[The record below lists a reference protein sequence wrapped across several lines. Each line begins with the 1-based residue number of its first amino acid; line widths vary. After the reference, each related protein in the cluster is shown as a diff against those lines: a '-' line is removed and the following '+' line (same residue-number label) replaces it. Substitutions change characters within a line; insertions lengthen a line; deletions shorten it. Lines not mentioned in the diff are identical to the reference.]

1 MPTIYRPPKNTNKD
15 SYSAKRKAERQAIYS
30 STAWKQLRETKLRQK
45 PLCECCLKQGVIRTA
60 QDVHHKVSF
69 MSTTNPIE
77 RDRLA
82 YDLDNLQS
90 LCRECHNAIHNPKKN
105 NTTPSNNNVGGRL
118 TVLGLKYK
126 VR

>member
-15 SYSAKRKAERQAIYS
+15 SYSAKRKAERQEVYS
-30 STAWKQLRETKLRQK
+30 STTQK
-45 PLCECCLKQGVIRTA
+45 PLCECCLKKGIIRTA
-60 QDVHHKVSF
+60 QDVHHVISF
-69 MSTTNPIE
+69 MSTSNPVE

-105 NTTPSNNNVGGRL
+105 NTTPSNDVEED
-118 TVLGLKYK
+118 
-126 VR
+126 